1 MFTEAQNLAIV
12 RTELDTV
19 FFQNFAY
26 DGATP
31 EISTAQDGN
40 LFRVIP
46 TEHAQYIGEVN
57 MGTGLW
63 NQITEV
69 QTVPSSTPAVRNKYT
84 ISIADFADS
93 IEISKDLF
101 DDNMHGVWA
110 EDVRQFAL
118 MARVTQ
124 DNNAFSL
131 FRNAFTTTLTADGV
145 SFINAAHPLIS
156 GGTVNNLITG
166 ALSDSTVNNA
176 IVALREQKNQRDV
189 ILGGVPSILLVPSK
203 LFKSATQITESALV
217 SDSANNALNVYR
229 SAYGFIVKS
238 SPYLGA
244 AAGGSDTAWFM
255 LTRNHAVSRVV
266 RQGVETALRPWQYS
280 NNRSYLYQGNLRE
293 QVFVPDYSGAV
304 GSTGL

>member
-12 RTELDTV
+12 RTELDSV
-19 FFQNFAY
+19 FFQNFDY
-26 DGATP
+26 DATTP
-31 EISTAQDGN
+31 EIETATSGN
-40 LFRVIP
+40 LFKVVP
-46 TEHAQYIGEVN
+46 TEHAQYIHEIN
-57 MGTGLW
+57 KGTGLW
-63 NQITEV
+63 NKIGET
-69 QTVPSSTPAVRNKYT
+69 QTVPTSTPSVRNKQT
-84 ISIADFADS
+84 ISVADFADS
-93 IEISKDLF
+93 IELSKDLF

-124 DNNAFSL
+124 DDNAFGL

-145 SFINAAHPLIS
+145 SYINSAHTLLG

-166 ALSDSTVNNA
+166 ALSTTTVNNA
-176 IVALREQKNQRDV
+176 LVALREQKNQAGV
-189 ILGGVPSILLVPSK
+189 ILGGVPSILLVPAK
-203 LFKSATQITESALV
+203 LFKLGTEITDSALI
-217 SDSANNALNVYR
+217 SDSGNNALNVYR

-255 LTRNHAVSRVV
+255 LTRNHSVSRLV
-266 RQGVETALRPWQYS
+266 RQGIETALRPWQYS
-280 NNRSYLYQGNLRE
+280 NNRTYLYQGNLRE
-293 QVFVPDYSGAV
+293 EVYVPDYAGSV